1 MQVVVPVKSFKN
13 AKKRL
18 ASVLTAGQRSD
29 LMKQMLDDVL
39 TAIAATAEVEGI
51 TVVTSDA
58 EVVEWLGKITPRL
71 KMPLRAFDPN
81 ASQSE
86 FNPLR
91 LNQHKPNPA
100 DNKTGS
106 DANLPP
112 INSRAEA
119 GLCHAYSTAAEDLL
133 ARGAST
139 MLLLPA
145 DIPLVTKT
153 DIEALL
159 AEHTCP
165 GVSLTAAG
173 SDAGT
178 NALLVSPPTIIA
190 PAFGDNSCQ
199 RHIALAREQ
208 GLQPA
213 VVNTPGLSLDI
224 DTVEDIRALLAA
236 GRECA
241 TLRYLLESGIAVEL
255 EKSAED
261 GHLPSTKRQQSGVQ
275 NQTNRQVG

>member
-13 AKKRL
+13 AKNRL

-29 LMKQMLDDVL
+29 LMKHMLDDVL

-58 EVVEWLGKITPRL
+58 GVVEWLGKITPRL
-71 KMPLRAFDPN
+71 KIPLRVFDPD
-81 ASQSE
+81 ASQPE
-86 FNPLR
+86 FNQTGF
-91 LNQHKPNPA
+91 NQQKPNSA
-100 DNKTGS
+100 DIKISN
-106 DANLPP
+106 DAKLAP
-112 INSRAEA
+112 INSKPEA
-119 GLCHAYSTAAEDLL
+119 GLCHAYSTAAADLL

-145 DIPLVTKT
+145 DIPLVTKA
-153 DIEALL
+153 DIQALL
-159 AEHTCP
+159 AEHTYP
-165 GVSLTAAG
+165 GVSLAAAG
-173 SDAGT
+173 SDGGT

-199 RHIALAREQ
+199 RHIAYAREQ

-224 DTVEDIRALLAA
+224 DTVKDIRALLAA

-241 TLRYLLESGIAVEL
+241 TLRYLRESGIAAEL
-255 EKSAED
+255 KKKAED
-261 GHLPSTKRQQSGVQ
+261 GYLQSTKRQQSGVQ